1 MLFWRKTKSDLS
13 FLTELYMQKVDV
25 QASMIEKLEARLE
38 RLEAAPHGF
47 KKDGT
52 PRAKPGRKVGS

>member
-25 QASMIEKLEARLE
+25 QASMIEKLEARLM
-38 RLEAAPHGF
+38 RLEAAPYGL

>member
-1 MLFWRKTKSDLS
+1 MFFWKKDKHNVELLMMRVLS
-13 FLTELYMQKVDV
+13 LAE
-25 QASMIEKLEARLE
+25 RLE
-38 RLEAAPHGF
+38 RLEKAAYGF